1 MNLYWCGGWA
11 DLMNHCGIHT
21 EFYPQPVQK
30 YTNHCLLLKT
40 RYIPC
45 VEELFSLVPTTPV
58 FVEMADCVLVYVKM
72 TSDMTENLIE
82 MMYDMK
88 DAGIIE
94 DVNYAVVFNEHR
106 S

>member
-1 MNLYWCGGWA
+1 
-11 DLMNHCGIHT
+11 
-21 EFYPQPVQK
+21 
-30 YTNHCLLLKT
+30 
-40 RYIPC
+40 
-45 VEELFSLVPTTPV
+45 
-58 FVEMADCVLVYVKM
+58 
-72 TSDMTENLIE
+72 LIE